1 VGQTNKAFG
10 YKDIPSTSEQSD
22 FDSKV
27 PATDPAYGSM
37 AGQTEAQGTG
47 KVAQKAG
54 QVAQQAQQQAGK
66 AVDQAQQQP
75 GKVAEQVKGQVTSQ
89 LDQQKGRA
97 AGTLDSVSLALRD
110 TGQRMHDQGQAPLAM
125 AADKA
130 ADQIERLS
138 SYLSERDIA
147 ALRAEAEN
155 FAREHTPLFLAG
167 AFALGWVGG
176 RFFKS
181 SASNNDAANMGYSGS
196 QAGSNPTSQLPYPY

>member
-10 YKDIPSTSEQSD
+10 YTDTPSASEQSD

-27 PATDPAYGSM
+27 SATDM
-37 AGQTEAQGTG
+37 ADGASVEQTAKQGAG

-54 QVAQQAQQQAGK
+54 QMADQAQQQVGKGANQAQQQAGK
-66 AVDQAQQQP
+66 AV
-75 GKVAEQVKGQVTSQ
+75 EQVKGQVTSQ

-97 AGTLDSVSLALRD
+97 TSTLDSVSLALRD
-110 TGQRMHDQGQAPLAM
+110 TGQRMHDQGQAPLAT

-130 ADQIERLS
+130 ADQIERIS

-181 SASNNDAANMGYSGS
+181 SASNSDATNSDYSGS
-196 QAGSNPTSQLPYPY
+196 QSGSNPTSPSQYAY